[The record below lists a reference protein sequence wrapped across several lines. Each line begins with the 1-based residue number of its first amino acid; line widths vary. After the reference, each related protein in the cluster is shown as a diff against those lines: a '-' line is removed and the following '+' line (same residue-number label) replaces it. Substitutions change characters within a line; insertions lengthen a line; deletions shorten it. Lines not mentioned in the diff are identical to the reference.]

1 MEDQIQIVYH
11 AILKINVL
19 KTEVRVLVMQDIIM
33 FLMSKL
39 VVNVI
44 IHGNIL
50 FKNAKLL

>member
-1 MEDQIQIVYH
+1 MEEHLQIVKLV
-11 AILKINVL
+11 ILLIIEQLVVIN
-19 KTEVRVLVMQDIIM
+19 VLVMQDTIM

>member
-1 MEDQIQIVYH
+1 MEEHLQIVKLV
-11 AILKINVL
+11 ILLII
-19 KTEVRVLVMQDIIM
+19 EQFLVMQDTIM